1 MGIATVHS
9 FTARPG
15 KDLELQALAEEGRQ
29 LLQGF
34 GLMAATLTPIYG
46 SEVNG
51 VATVVNY
58 ADNRAHVDAIKKV
71 QDDPGWQAFWARA
84 VGAAAGE
91 LDEVSLYT
99 DADPTF
105 AVPTDRQLGALQ
117 YTQWS
122 PVHGRLAGLIEN
134 IAQAKP
140 HLERL
145 GGAVRVLQCM
155 AGKYPMTLTVS
166 VGFEDLDHY
175 AEYADKFA
183 VDEQFQGYWAGVM
196 ADPTA
201 VLVRSGLFQ
210 VTA

>member
-1 MGIATVHS
+1 MGIATVHV
-9 FTARPG
+9 FKARPG
-15 KDLELQALAEEGRQ
+15 KDLELMALAEEGRQ
-29 LLQGF
+29 LLQER
-34 GLMAATLTPIYG
+34 GLMAATLTPIFG
-46 SEVNG
+46 SEVGG

-58 ADNRAHVDAIKKV
+58 DDNRAHVDAIKKIEAD
-71 QDDPGWQAFWARA
+71 QGWQEFWVRA
-84 VGAAAGE
+84 SGSAAGE

-99 DADPTF
+99 DTDPAF
-105 AVPTDRQLGALQ
+105 AIPSDRQLGALQ

-122 PVHGRLAGLIEN
+122 PRQGRLMGLIEN
-134 IAQAKP
+134 IGQARP

-145 GGAVRVLQCM
+145 GGAVRVLNCM

-183 VDEQFQGYWAGVM
+183 VDEQFQAYWAGVM

-201 VLVRSGLFQ
+201 TLIRSGLFR